1 MCIKVS
7 YEVESGLGGEF
18 LMIKE
23 RCVVCEFLL
32 ADIFHKSDFYLLGI
46 LDNFLS

>member
-1 MCIKVS
+1 
-7 YEVESGLGGEF
+7 
-18 LMIKE
+18 MIDFDDLKPHLL

-32 ADIFHKSDFYLLGI
+32 ADIFHKSNFYLLGI